1 MEIQKDF
8 MTYEGI
14 RYNVVSHRVERTV
27 MGTVWRFIMDDRR
40 TLVLTP
46 FQTPK
51 NTPASPGLVPRCVES
66 VLSNLDGLIF
76 AVLDAYH
83 PQEGTKEYDN
93 HSPGWSDRWDKYAA
107 DKFAKK
113 DKAAEKSAFELI
125 QAANSRWRGKRLS
138 VAKLKELRDVLFD
151 FARRNESGPTYGH
164 GTLQYALFMWKEITG
179 QDLTESILLAYDERI
194 PGHVNELAK
203 QTAEVEGMS
212 EAQARQLI
220 IKRVSYVAKL
230 GASPQNGGHH
240 EVLVLLQSATCSIH
254 NKEDED
260 EFRRVAPKVVPKI
273 SPANSMR

>member
-1 MEIQKDF
+1 MSFAYGPQK
-8 MTYEGI
+8 
-14 RYNVVSHRVERTV
+14 
-27 MGTVWRFIMDDRR
+27 
-40 TLVLTP
+40 
-46 FQTPK
+46 
-51 NTPASPGLVPRCVES
+51 
-66 VLSNLDGLIF
+66 
-76 AVLDAYH
+76 
-83 PQEGTKEYDN
+83 GTKAYDDDN
-93 HSPGWSDRWDKYAA
+93 IRSAGWIERWYKYAD

-113 DKAAEKSAFELI
+113 DGAAEKSAFELI
-125 QAANSRWRGKRLS
+125 QAANSRWRGKRLP
-138 VAKLKELRDVLFD
+138 VANLKELRDLLFD
-151 FARRNESGPTYGH
+151 AVRQARGH
-164 GTLQYALFMWKEITG
+164 HGHITQLKLKDVRDRWKEITG